1 MILVAVVMM
10 VFVFIIWHMSEL
22 QRQINEVED
31 LVRMLHADFA
41 EVVYKQ
47 YGEKSNGEE

>member
-10 VFVFIIWHMSEL
+10 VFIIWYMSEL
-22 QRQINEVED
+22 QRQINEVEG

-41 EVVYKQ
+41 DVVYKQ

>member
-1 MILVAVVMM
+1 MILVAVVIM
-10 VFVFIIWHMSEL
+10 VLTIWWISDL
-22 QRQINEVED
+22 QRQINEVEA
-31 LVRMLHADFA
+31 LVRTLHADFA